1 MPIISTI
8 SFPLDID
15 DLGVPFLILPNTAF
29 LGEMAPLCIVS
40 NLGATPGAA
49 RFITV
54 GTLGAPNAADPWSL
68 AFHWETAGGSIG
80 GAWMLDAF
88 LNLSVRLTCLPFHL
102 YRRLYVYRAFRCLPR
117 ADLR

>member
-49 RFITV
+49 R
-54 GTLGAPNAADPWSL
+54 GLPLSRWRASKAHS
-68 AFHWETAGGSIG
+68 GGEGSP
-80 GAWMLDAF
+80 A
-88 LNLSVRLTCLPFHL
+88 LSRP
-102 YRRLYVYRAFRCLPR
+102 RRRIPR
-117 ADLR
+117 RG

>member
-15 DLGVPFLILPNTAF
+15 DLG
-29 LGEMAPLCIVS
+29 IVS